1 MTEMPELVALFNG
14 FGGLA
19 SLLVG
24 LAEYY
29 RAKISNNLLESV
41 LIEEL
46 SSFTATVI
54 VLTILIGGITFTGS
68 IMRGVNFQASLAD
81 VFTPSRD
88 RKPSTHYLPSASL
101 RRVYCLASSP
111 ATELARGSHY
121 RINTL
126 PFC

>member
-1 MTEMPELVALFNG
+1 MTGMPELVALFNG

-29 RAKISNNLLESV
+29 RAKMSNNLLESV

-54 VLTILIGGITFTGS
+54 VLAILIGGITFWVPF
-68 IMRGVNFQASLAD
+68 MRGVNFQANLAD
-81 VFTPSRD
+81 VLSPSRD

-101 RRVYCLASSP
+101 QRVYCLAP
-111 ATELARGSHY
+111 LQPPNSHT
-121 RINTL
+121 RFSL
-126 PFC
+126 PY